1 MAGIPSH
8 QMTSMRLYFDCASAS
23 YQQAIEPAFG
33 PLAKGLVRYARLLPH
48 ETVIDLGTGSGL
60 AASYAQQQGNE
71 VAALDLSLAMLKVA
85 RRHKLTAL
93 CQADMHHL
101 PIRSGSFDVV
111 LASFAFNSTDPA
123 LSLREAWRILKP
135 GGRLVLQ
142 EWGTP
147 DPLSELVTDTL
158 AEYAPEDVPPT
169 LAAMR
174 QNVYTSLPWDE
185 LKDSNDLRSALRE
198 AGFSRVR
205 VNVVSPS
212 VSLQSVEVFL
222 RYKLAWPIR
231 RAELEAM
238 PEDVRQLC
246 LNDLRENIAAHCDST
261 GRLIWRPNLVRL
273 RAFK

>member
-1 MAGIPSH
+1 MAGIPSK
-8 QMTSMRLYFDCASAS
+8 QMTSLRLYFDCASIA

-33 PLAKGLVRYARLLPH
+33 PLAKGLVRYARLSPK

-60 AASYAQQQGNE
+60 VAGYVLQQGNE
-71 VAALDLSLAMLKVA
+71 VVALDLSFAMLKVA
-85 RRHKLTAL
+85 RQHGLAAL

-101 PIRSGSFDVV
+101 PIRAGSFDVV
-111 LASFAFNSTDPA
+111 LASFAFNSTDPSG
-123 LSLREAWRILKP
+123 SLREAWRILKP

-147 DPLSELVTDTL
+147 DPLSEIVTDTL
-158 AEYAPEDVPPT
+158 AEYAPKEVPPA

-174 QNVYTSLPWDE
+174 QDIYTSMPWDDLE
-185 LKDSNDLRSALRE
+185 DSDDLRSALKGV
-198 AGFSRVR
+198 GFRRIR
-205 VNVVSPS
+205 VNLVAPCVRF
-212 VSLQSVEVFL
+212 QNAEVFL

-246 LNDLRENIAAHCDST
+246 LSDLRENITAHCDSV
-261 GRLIWRPNLVRL
+261 GRLIWRPNIIRL